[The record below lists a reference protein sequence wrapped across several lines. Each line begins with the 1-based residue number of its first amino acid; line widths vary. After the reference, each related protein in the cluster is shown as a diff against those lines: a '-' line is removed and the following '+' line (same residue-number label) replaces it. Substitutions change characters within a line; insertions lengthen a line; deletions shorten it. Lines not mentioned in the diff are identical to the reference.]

1 VAREGA
7 LPAAG
12 AGAPSERRKSRRA
25 AFAREVR
32 ARTDEARLVWMGRDI
47 SAGGMRIEPNPDLV
61 PGQSF
66 ELAIYGEAGEPPIA
80 ARAEVV
86 RNDGPDG
93 VALRFERLSP
103 AARRRLEALVA
114 HLPSVEPLQ
123 GGECDALGS
132 VVTRVLAAHEDERG
146 ER

>member
-1 VAREGA
+1 
-7 LPAAG
+7 
-12 AGAPSERRKSRRA
+12 
-25 AFAREVR
+25 
-32 ARTDEARLVWMGRDI
+32 MGRDI

-123 GGECDALGS
+123 VGECDALGS